1 MEEKYREIKENLNKI
16 IEESDNFKLS
26 LFTFEL
32 LDCVWCDI
40 VSEDD
45 EELSKELIEGYAN
58 EVRNSLEIMNPDLK
72 IDIEMLEKVLKELD
86 FYLEIN

>member
-1 MEEKYREIKENLNKI
+1 MSESYKELQKNLNKI
-16 IEESDNFKLS
+16 VEESDNFKLT

-32 LDCVWCDI
+32 LDCIWCDI
-40 VSEDD
+40 VEEED
-45 EELSKELIEGYAN
+45 EEISKELIEGYAN

-86 FYLEIN
+86 FYLEIY

>member
-1 MEEKYREIKENLNKI
+1 MEEKYREIRENLNKI

-32 LDCVWCDI
+32 LDCIWSDI

-86 FYLEIN
+86 FYLETY

>member
-16 IEESDNFKLS
+16 IEESDSFELT

>member
-16 IEESDNFKLS
+16 VEESDDYSLT

-32 LDCVWCDI
+32 LDCIWCDI

-45 EELSKELIEGYAN
+45 EDLSKELIEGYAN

>member
-1 MEEKYREIKENLNKI
+1 MSNKYTELKENLNKI
-16 IEESDNFKLS
+16 IEESDDYTLT

-45 EELSKELIEGYAN
+45 EELSKELIERYAN

>member
-16 IEESDNFKLS
+16 IEESDNFRLT

-86 FYLEIN
+86 FYLELN

>member
-1 MEEKYREIKENLNKI
+1 MEEKFKEIKENLNKI
-16 IEESDNFKLS
+16 IEESDNFKLT

-86 FYLEIN
+86 FYLETY

>member
-16 IEESDNFKLS
+16 IEESDNFKLT

-32 LDCVWCDI
+32 LDCIWCDI

-72 IDIEMLEKVLKELD
+72 IDIDILEKVLKELD
-86 FYLEIN
+86 FYLETY

>member
-1 MEEKYREIKENLNKI
+1 MSDKYTELKENLNKI
-16 IEESDNFKLS
+16 IEESDDYTLT

>member
-16 IEESDNFKLS
+16 IEESDNFKLT

-45 EELSKELIEGYAN
+45 EELSKENFDEFVDEDEY
-58 EVRNSLEIMNPDLK
+58 
-72 IDIEMLEKVLKELD
+72 
-86 FYLEIN
+86 